1 MNCGMAVETSTGRI
15 PVDTCDPEVFVIV
28 ASF

>member
-1 MNCGMAVETSTGRI
+1 MNGGRAVETSTSGI